1 MSNADAQLV
10 YARQG
15 LGGGIAFGRKP
26 ALLLIDFVNG
36 FNDPDQL
43 GGGNI
48 GDAIAAT
55 RPVLRAFRDRDL
67 PIAHTRIVY
76 TETGS
81 DIGVFATKIPG
92 LQTLFESAHSSQ
104 VVDALAPLPGE
115 CVIRKKQASAFFDT
129 DLAAWL
135 RKEDADTL
143 VIAGCTTSGCVR
155 ASVVD
160 AASHNFRPFV
170 LRDCVGDRAL
180 APHEANLFDMGQ
192 KYAEVIDS
200 ADLQAL
206 LKN

>member
-1 MSNADAQLV
+1 MNMSEAQAV
-10 YARQG
+10 YAKQG

-48 GDAIAAT
+48 AEAIAAT
-55 RPVLRAFRDRDL
+55 RPVLQAFRDRAL

-76 TETGS
+76 ERDGA
-81 DIGVFATKIPG
+81 DIGIFATKIPG
-92 LQTLFESAHSSQ
+92 LQTLYEDSPSSQ
-104 VVDALAPLPGE
+104 VVDDLAPLPGE
-115 CVIRKKQASAFFDT
+115 YVIRKKQASAFFDT

-180 APHEANLFDMGQ
+180 APHDANLFDIGQ
-192 KYAEVIDS
+192 KYAEIIDS
-200 ADLQAL
+200 GAIHQL